1 MNMKF
6 VQFFAILNISIITLK
21 GLLFCLTI
29 FAKRKH
35 AFRFQ
40 TMCSPTIF
48 VVDHKSRK
56 VMAPFLSLTHD
67 LANKETFKLDLFFF
81 KNVLVLDSERTG

>member
-1 MNMKF
+1 
-6 VQFFAILNISIITLK
+6 
-21 GLLFCLTI
+21 
-29 FAKRKH
+29 
-35 AFRFQ
+35 
-40 TMCSPTIF
+40 MCSPTMF
-48 VVDHKSRK
+48 VVDHESRK